1 MKQPTDTILIL
12 SSNFGQGHMATARA
26 LQSAAQSHPELQFTI
41 EVIDFSE
48 AVSQVFNTA
57 SKKIYE
63 LNAKHAPIF
72 HKWIYTSTDKSTLP
86 LKIINGLNYP
96 IRRRA
101 LAQIIAAHNPTII
114 LSNYPIWQRI
124 AYQLTKENF
133 AHVEFATLIT
143 DSISIHSSWAEPD
156 SDLYFVANEPTAAS
170 VHKLGVANKK
180 IFALGY
186 PTHDAF
192 SKPLNAQAL
201 RDINVNPDQPYILFS
216 ASSLRTAYVRK
227 VISLLA
233 RQLPEHTIVVVAG
246 RDERLYSLL
255 QNANRTLPHNTQ
267 LIGWTNQM
275 PELIK
280 GSQIVITKAGGSTVM
295 ECVAARKPMVI
306 NKVIPGQEEG
316 NAELV
321 SRFGLG
327 EVASEPEDIV
337 SAIKKI
343 TAHADTYKAALMRE
357 SHPSAAFDILKLL
370 RDRLNQSQ
378 SDI

>member
-1 MKQPTDTILIL
+1 MKQTDTILIL

-26 LQSAAQSHPELQFTI
+26 LQSAAQNHSDLNFTI
-41 EVIDFSE
+41 EVVDFSE
-48 AVSQVFNTA
+48 AVSQIFNTA

-72 HKWIYTSTDKSTLP
+72 HKWIYTSTDKSSLP
-86 LKIINGLNYP
+86 LKIINDLNYP
-96 IRRRA
+96 IRRKA
-101 LAQIIAAHNPTII
+101 LSQIIAAHNPSVI

-124 AYQLTKENF
+124 AYQLAKENF
-133 AHVEFATLIT
+133 EQVEFATLVT

-180 IFALGY
+180 IFTLGY

-192 SKPLNAQAL
+192 SKPLNKKAL
-201 RDINVNPDQPYILFS
+201 RDIGLDLNVPYILFS
-216 ASSLRTAYVRK
+216 ASSLRSTYVRK
-227 VISLLA
+227 VIVALA
-233 RQLPEHTIVVVAG
+233 RQLTDHNIVVVAG
-246 RDERLYSLL
+246 RDKRLYSLL
-255 QNANRTLPHNTQ
+255 QNASRPLPDNVQ
-267 LIGWTNQM
+267 LIGWTDQM

-321 SRFGLG
+321 ARFGLG

-337 SAIKKI
+337 DAIKQI
-343 TAHADTYKAALMRE
+343 TTHPEGYQVALSRE
-357 SHPSAAFDILKLL
+357 SHPQAALDILRLL
-370 RDRLNQSQ
+370 RDRLDHNHTA
-378 SDI
+378 